1 MTENKKRNFEE
12 AFLENPS
19 LEYSGITGTV
29 VTETENTEIGADEK
43 EMIMSKEMKMQSK
56 RMKSQDDGI
65 SVYCV
70 PVNTVLKWR

>member
-1 MTENKKRNFEE
+1 MTENKKRNFEV

-19 LEYSGITGTV
+19 LEYSGITETV
-29 VTETENTEIGADEK
+29 VTEMENTEIGADQE
-43 EMIMSKEMKMQSK
+43 EMKMTKEMKMQSK

>member
-1 MTENKKRNFEE
+1 MTEMQNTDSAAYEE
-12 AFLENPS
+12 AKM
-19 LEYSGITGTV
+19 T
-29 VTETENTEIGADEK
+29 
-43 EMIMSKEMKMQSK
+43 KEMKMQSK